1 MDILFAYIIYP
12 GLIPT
17 AILAVLFGLLVT
29 KRRPVMPPDGLRTLF
44 MTIDG
49 FAALL
54 SILLAISAMM
64 YMPWPHNPAY
74 TTVAGPLLM
83 WAAMEAAY
91 LIPSL
96 VAQTSPSPLIVR
108 GAARSLQI
116 GLAGRIVIWCAVGAL
131 YWADQNWS
139 LSHIPAVLLALVAA
153 LLAFPAAIGLGMFR
167 NDTALT
173 GVMTT
178 GLDLSTVAMMQIAA
192 DVRATVLIAAITT
205 RLIPEQLV
213 SNGYVAIVAII
224 AVTVL
229 CMGIMRFLI
238 RNQPFATLSAALR
251 WCWWRALPPA
261 ILALLYLQ
269 FVVS

>member
-1 MDILFAYIIYP
+1 MDILFAYIVYP

-17 AILAVLFGLLVT
+17 AVLTVLFGLLVT

-44 MTIDG
+44 LTVDG
-49 FAALL
+49 FAAFL
-54 SILLAISAMM
+54 SIVLAVSAMM
-64 YMPWPHNPAY
+64 YMPWPYNAAY
-74 TTVAGPLLM
+74 TTIAGPLLM

-131 YWADQNWS
+131 YWSEQNWS
-139 LSHIPAVLLALVAA
+139 ISHLPATLLALVAA

-205 RLIPEQLV
+205 RLIPEQLI
-213 SNGYVAIVAII
+213 SNGYVAMLVIVAT
-224 AVTVL
+224 TVL
-229 CMGIMRFLI
+229 CMAILRFLI
-238 RNQPFATLSAALR
+238 RNQPFATLAAALR

-261 ILALLYLQ
+261 MLALLYLQ

>member
-54 SILLAISAMM
+54 SMLLAVSAMM

-74 TTVAGPLLM
+74 TAVAGPLLM

-116 GLAGRIVIWCAVGAL
+116 GLAGRVVIWCAVGAL

-139 LSHIPAVLLALVAA
+139 ISHIPAVLLALVAA

-213 SNGYVAIVAII
+213 GNGYVAIVAII